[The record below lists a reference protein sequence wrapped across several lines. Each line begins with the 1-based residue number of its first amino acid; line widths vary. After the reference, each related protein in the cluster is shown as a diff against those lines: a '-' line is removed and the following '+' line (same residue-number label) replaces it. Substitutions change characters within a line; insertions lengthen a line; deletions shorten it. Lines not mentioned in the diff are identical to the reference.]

1 MKEKIINS
9 ILNLIKVKSI
19 ATFVILFILVYL
31 VINNQVEV
39 ATVVSIVMLVLNNL
53 FDKDKLKKED
63 GDSDDN
69 NIKTN

>member
-1 MKEKIINS
+1 MKEKIVNS

-39 ATVVSIVMLVLNNL
+39 ATVVSIVILVLNNL
-53 FDKDKLKKED
+53 FDKDKVKKKD

-69 NIKTN
+69 NS

>member
-1 MKEKIINS
+1 MKEKIVNS

-39 ATVVSIVMLVLNNL
+39 ATVVSIVILVLNNL
-53 FDKDKLKKED
+53 FDKDKVKKKD

-69 NIKTN
+69 NI

>member
-1 MKEKIINS
+1 MKEKIVNS

-39 ATVVSIVMLVLNNL
+39 ATVVSIIILVLNNL
-53 FDKDKLKKED
+53 FDKDKVKKKD

-69 NIKTN
+69 NI

>member
-31 VINNQVEV
+31 VINSQVEV

-53 FDKDKLKKED
+53 FDKDKVKKED

-69 NIKTN
+69 NIQTN